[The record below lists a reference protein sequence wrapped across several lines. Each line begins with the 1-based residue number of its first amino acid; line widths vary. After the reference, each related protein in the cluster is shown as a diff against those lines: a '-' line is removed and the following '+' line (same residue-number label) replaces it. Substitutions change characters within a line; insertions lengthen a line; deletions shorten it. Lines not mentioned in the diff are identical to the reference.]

1 MQLIGNENAVQII
14 NEKIALSRCSYL
26 QFSSIQ
32 SDTEKQSSSIQS
44 DTEKLK
50 LCYPRDLEL
59 DIEHH
64 FPHNNLTSSW
74 LLEEVF
80 LFTSPENI
88 AILT

>member
-26 QFSSIQ
+26 
-32 SDTEKQSSSIQS
+32 QSSSIQS